1 MKYFRVIL
9 IGFVFVLLIGCASRG
24 VMINTTPTEVRLSQ
38 YRSLWVSVSSEA
50 ANEDEMRILADEVVR
65 MLNSTTMFEQISG
78 PGDSSAPLDL
88 HLQLNI
94 VDIYRVSQ
102 QARVFAGAMPGKAKI
117 LVDGDLIDTSTQQK
131 IGNFRVEGKS
141 SGGSVFAGDTGQA
154 ILRAA
159 EMIVEYISR
168 NH

>member
-1 MKYFRVIL
+1 MNYFRVITIVL
-9 IGFVFVLLIGCASRG
+9 LFVLLSACASQG

-38 YRSLWVSVSSEA
+38 YRSLWVSVSSET
-50 ANEDEMRILADEVVR
+50 ANEDEMRMLADEVVR
-65 MLNSTTMFEQISG
+65 KLKSISMFEQVSG
-78 PGDSSAPLDL
+78 PGDSAAPQDL

-94 VDIYRVSQ
+94 VDVIRVSMQ
-102 QARVFAGAMPGKAKI
+102 DRAFAGALPGKAKI
-117 LVDGDLIDTSTQQK
+117 LVDGELIDTATQQK

-154 ILRAA
+154 ILRAS